1 MTKKDKRR
9 ERTEKKWTGRQNKTI
24 VRNINKITE
33 KQKQFGE
40 VETVLR
46 KRKKIRERERK
57 RGKRTEKQGKQDRQ
71 NQK

>member
-9 ERTEKKWTGRQNKTI
+9 ERTDKKWTGRENKRI
-24 VRNINKITE
+24 VRNINKRTE

-46 KRKKIRERERK
+46 KRKNKRERERE
-57 RGKRTEKQGKQDRQ
+57 REREIPCV
-71 NQK
+71 